1 MALDAYGF
9 EVPADLP
16 PSASAARARNAAKRA
31 ERAPRWEAG
40 ARPAPA
46 RGSRAWK
53 VRQAH
58 AHAHNTRT
66 RTRARTRSRAHVRT
80 RASDRPHKERARKGV
95 PPPLRMHAWLDAAGA
110 GAAPGEYE
118 ALVERAERQDE
129 EEVRKAHARV
139 RTNTRAHTRALG
151 RLTRARP
158 RTNAH
163 THVNTCTYTH
173 TYPHAHTAG
182 GGCERRVRGDN
193 VNVCARGRRSAA
205 EARRA

>member
-1 MALDAYGF
+1 MC
-9 EVPADLP
+9 
-16 PSASAARARNAAKRA
+16 ARA
-31 ERAPRWEAG
+31 
-40 ARPAPA
+40 
-46 RGSRAWK
+46 
-53 VRQAH
+53 H
-58 AHAHNTRT
+58 LTTRT
-66 RTRARTRSRAHVRT
+66 
-80 RASDRPHKERARKGV
+80 KERARKGV

-110 GAAPGEYE
+110 GAAPREYE

-163 THVNTCTYTH
+163 THVNTCMYAN
-173 TYPHAHTAG
+173 TYPHAHTA

-193 VNVCARGRRSAA
+193 VNVCARGRRRTA